1 MSLTSNASE
10 VFGVDLIHGQTELRI
25 DDERHGSHH
34 ATVRL
39 GHEHPRRGKGAVNI
53 QPHAGGMRIH
63 VALRHIL
70 IMLQSKGLLESVAVD
85 GEPKVEALREPVLLE
100 AMVS

>member
-1 MSLTSNASE
+1 M
-10 VFGVDLIHGQTELRI
+10 
-25 DDERHGSHH
+25 
-34 ATVRL
+34 
-39 GHEHPRRGKGAVNI
+39 NI
-53 QPHAGGMRIH
+53 QPQSGGMRIH

-70 IMLQSKGLLESVAVD
+70 IMLQPKGLLESVAVD